1 MGGGGSVDCVSPPTD
16 PGWIEVVEKL
26 LLLLLCHI
34 PGGGGGDTHIDLLTI
49 QFPHPFYSGRGR
61 EGGDVLDKKWQLRKG
76 IYLHFIQ
83 RYSTICRED

>member
-34 PGGGGGDTHIDLLTI
+34 PGGGGGYTHRSLNYPISAPILLGEEET
-49 QFPHPFYSGRGR
+49 F
-61 EGGDVLDKKWQLRKG
+61 W
-76 IYLHFIQ
+76 
-83 RYSTICRED
+83 